1 MSSIATP
8 LQAASGQPPSAAVAA
23 LRGRLACPACRRP
36 VEEEAGGLGCR
47 ACGLHFPVQGRV
59 ADLRPPTAAGKAE
72 LQDWTDHWAEDRQHS
87 ASQRFFSWYRKA
99 VFARTVSYF
108 IERFFPTSGVFL
120 EAGSGTSE
128 TSQRIDKRGGAR
140 TLVAC
145 DIVLPVLTRC
155 HPVMDVALGA
165 DIFRMPFADAS
176 VDGIWNVGVM
186 EHFTAAQID
195 AILGELHRVLRPEAP
210 LLLLWPAR
218 DSIPQKLLRVAE
230 VGINLRRREGP
241 KFRFHPDEISQ
252 LRSSAEARAILGRNG
267 FEVIHIDPGP
277 RSLMAFKTIVAR
289 RSSDGAGSGGTPQAS
304 RSSRRSDD
312 PLRPFPEDPSWPR

>member
-1 MSSIATP
+1 MSSMATELEALPGGP
-8 LQAASGQPPSAAVAA
+8 LAGAAAA
-23 LRGRLACPACRRP
+23 LRGRLVCPSCRRP
-36 VEEEAGGLGCR
+36 VAEEAGGLACR
-47 ACGLHFPVQGRV
+47 ACGLHFAVQGRV
-59 ADLRPPTAAGKAE
+59 IDLRPPTAAGKAE
-72 LQDWTDHWAEDRQHS
+72 VQDWTDHWAADRQDNV
-87 ASQRFFSWYRKA
+87 SQRFFSWYRKA

-108 IERFFPTSGVFL
+108 IERFFPPGGVFL

-145 DIVLPVLTRC
+145 DIVPPVLARC

-176 VDGIWNVGVM
+176 VDGVWNVGVM
-186 EHFTAAQID
+186 EHFTAEQID
-195 AILGELHRVLRPEAP
+195 AILGELHRVLRPGAP

-218 DSIPQKLLRVAE
+218 DSVPQKLLRLVE

-241 KFRFHPDEISQ
+241 RFRFHPDEISQ
-252 LRSSAEARAILGRNG
+252 LRSSAEGRSILGRNG

-289 RSSDGAGSGGTPQAS
+289 RSSAGPAAGGSPAPS
-304 RSSRRSDD
+304 R
-312 PLRPFPEDPSWPR
+312 P